1 MVGGGAVKVSHR
13 YSQASQSMPDSKSKH
28 LSVNACV
35 LTTML
40 RYKLSKLYL
49 DSTVGGGEG
58 RGSRNAAN
66 ASSGFVCF
74 FALFVFVF
82 VCSAYASASAS
93 ALPLTPSHLIGP
105 C

>member
-1 MVGGGAVKVSHR
+1 MRVCASESI
-13 YSQASQSMPDSKSKH
+13 SQILPRCCQSKDSKSKH

-49 DSTVGGGEG
+49 DSTQ
-58 RGSRNAAN
+58 ATKAN

-74 FALFVFVF
+74 FALFVFVCAAF
-82 VCSAYASASAS
+82 QVLGLRSPRTS
-93 ALPLTPSHLIGP
+93 LDPSHLIGP